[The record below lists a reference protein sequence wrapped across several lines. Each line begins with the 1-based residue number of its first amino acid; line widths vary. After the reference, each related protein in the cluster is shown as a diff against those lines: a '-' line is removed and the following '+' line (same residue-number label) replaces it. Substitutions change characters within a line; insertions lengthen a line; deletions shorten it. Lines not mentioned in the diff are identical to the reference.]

1 MKSGERNAIVRR
13 VYDTMEHDRDARAEQ
28 RFRSPANLTGKLT
41 RIAAVKIIERDI
53 EALDDFDAFEL
64 ERMARK
70 CMERRNHKEI

>member
-1 MKSGERNAIVRR
+1 
-13 VYDTMEHDRDARAEQ
+13 MEHNRDERAEQ
-28 RFRSPANLTGKLT
+28 RFRSPANLTSKLT

-70 CMERRNHKEI
+70 CMERRRHREI

>member
-1 MKSGERNAIVRR
+1 MKSGKRNARVRR
-13 VYDTMEHDRDARAEQ
+13 VYDSMEHNRDERAEQ

-70 CMERRNHKEI
+70 CMERRKHKEI

>member
-13 VYDTMEHDRDARAEQ
+13 VYDTMEHDRDARAEK

>member
-70 CMERRNHKEI
+70 CMERRKHREI

>member
-13 VYDTMEHDRDARAEQ
+13 VYDTMEHERDARAER
-28 RFRSPANLTGKLT
+28 RFRSPARLTGKLT